1 MMLAEAV
8 DAAARTEGWLWWFV
22 LVAGVVVLGLAL
34 MMLRRRL
41 IRPMP
46 HTPTDTS
53 DAWAEA
59 GRRLQLPPTDK
70 EKPPADEDAR

>member
-1 MMLAEAV
+1 MMLSEAV
-8 DAAARTEGWLWWFV
+8 DAEARSEGWMWWFL

-70 EKPPADEDAR
+70 EKPPSDEDAK